1 MNKIELLQQLKMSN
15 LKIKSIQDRF
25 IKTPIRIIKIDG
37 TILKIIKYDDSILK
51 INNSDNI
58 TEIKEKIRISEE
70 MFSYLDIQNLN
81 IQNSDVLKWGVMDNG
96 EYRLCYDIS
105 PSLNSPPIRL
115 VPVEGMDNLFEMP
128 DQREARIQDTG
139 SAFLS

>member
-1 MNKIELLQQLKMSN
+1 MNKIELIQQLKMSN

-58 TEIKEKIRISEE
+58 TEIKE
-70 MFSYLDIQNLN
+70 
-81 IQNSDVLKWGVMDNG
+81 
-96 EYRLCYDIS
+96 
-105 PSLNSPPIRL
+105 
-115 VPVEGMDNLFEMP
+115 
-128 DQREARIQDTG
+128 
-139 SAFLS
+139 